1 MVGVRGPALGE
12 HGSSDAARR
21 GMSDWRVLAAL
32 RRRAATF
39 LFCASACSSGQPGA
53 RSEGPPEVSVD
64 IGLSS
69 GPDGLEFEHLDA
81 GGSVPLYTFGQG
93 GTHALLAVRCRGLGE
108 RAFVAITIRR
118 PADGRSVSAP
128 AGQSPRLLACNADG
142 SCDLLPL
149 LVMTGGLV
157 APGTNRDGLAVV
169 IRADAS
175 NLEGVSTS
183 VEREAFLSAAA
194 L

>member
-1 MVGVRGPALGE
+1 
-12 HGSSDAARR
+12 
-21 GMSDWRVLAAL
+21 MSNWRVLTGLHL
-32 RRRAATF
+32 RAVS
-39 LFCASACSSGQPGA
+39 LLLCASACSSAEPGA
-53 RSEGPPEVSVD
+53 VGAGPAQVSVD
-64 IGLSS
+64 LGLSS
-69 GPDGLEFEHLDA
+69 GPDGLEFEHLEP

-93 GTHALLAVRCRGLGE
+93 GTHALLAVRCVGLGE
-108 RAFVAITIRR
+108 RAFVAISISN

-128 AGQSPRLLACNADG
+128 AGQSPRLLGCNTDG

-157 APGTNRDGLAVV
+157 APGTDRDGLAVL

-175 NLEGVSTS
+175 NLDGLAAS
-183 VEREAFLSAAA
+183 VERAAFLSAAS

>member
-1 MVGVRGPALGE
+1 MP
-12 HGSSDAARR
+12 
-21 GMSDWRVLAAL
+21 DWRVLAAS
-32 RRRAATF
+32 RHRATIF
-39 LFCASACSSGQPGA
+39 LLCASACASGQPGPGG
-53 RSEGPPEVSVD
+53 EGPAQVSVD

-69 GPDGLEFEHLDA
+69 GPDGLEFEHLEP

-93 GTHALLAVRCRGLGE
+93 GTHALLAVRCVGLGE
-108 RAFVAITIRR
+108 RAFVAITISN

-128 AGQSPRLLACNADG
+128 AGQSPRLLACNAEG

-157 APGTNRDGLAVV
+157 PPGTDRDGLAVL

-175 NLEGVSTS
+175 NLAGVATS
-183 VEREAFLSAAA
+183 VERDAFLSAAA

>member
-1 MVGVRGPALGE
+1 L
-12 HGSSDAARR
+12 
-21 GMSDWRVLAAL
+21 
-32 RRRAATF
+32 
-39 LFCASACSSGQPGA
+39 Q
-53 RSEGPPEVSVD
+53 VSVD
-64 IGLSS
+64 LGLSG
-69 GPDGLEFEHLDA
+69 GPDGLQFEHLEP

-93 GTHALLAVRCRGLGE
+93 GTHALLAVRCMGLGE
-108 RAFVAITIRR
+108 RACVAITISN

-128 AGQSPRLLACNADG
+128 AGQSPRLLACDADG

-157 APGTNRDGLAVV
+157 PPGTDRDGLAVV

-175 NLEGVSTS
+175 NLEGVATS
-183 VEREAFLSAAA
+183 VERDAFLSAAS